1 MRRKHIQLL
10 FGAAA
15 AAFGLFA
22 AYQGVQLQRAERV
35 NAAIAAASAST
46 LDSTLPEAVFAR
58 ARALSSTGNYE
69 AAMKTY
75 KILIQSERTDLRR
88 AALYNLGNLH
98 LRQALKS
105 GPNRAVESLPLI
117 ELAKQSYRD
126 LLREDPGDWDARYN
140 LERAL
145 WLAPEVAEEGTD
157 QNRPSEWQ
165 RRVVRALP
173 DFKLELP

>member
-1 MRRKHIQLL
+1 M
-10 FGAAA
+10 
-15 AAFGLFA
+15 
-22 AYQGVQLQRAERV
+22 
-35 NAAIAAASAST
+35 
-46 LDSTLPEAVFAR
+46 
-58 ARALSSTGNYE
+58 
-69 AAMKTY
+69 
-75 KILIQSERTDLRR
+75 
-88 AALYNLGNLH
+88 
-98 LRQALKS
+98 
-105 GPNRAVESLPLI
+105 ESLPLI